1 MTESGYRKVVK
12 GFFSFLFLMFGS
24 VKAESLACSVVA
36 YEFSW
41 RGQFAGFMVKG
52 RFSYNENDVPKNG
65 IIREENLL
73 ALDVSFYDPKGR
85 LMRTYTD
92 NHKFPV
98 DKKGSPYVNFAFDT
112 ITEEILQTGSWN
124 VDDNDR
130 RFRNGLM
137 LGEGNPDLRSQVGV
151 QSGLA
156 FWSRPNDN
164 VVPHLHFDDWNNEF
178 GFPIGFSSHEDASF
192 PTRTTQER
200 IDTGRVGTEY
210 FQRRGE
216 TVVVNRLASDVG
228 EFGQWARVWR
238 AKPSSLDQRDQQRCL
253 QKSR

>member
-1 MTESGYRKVVK
+1 MKKSEYGRVGTGLFTFLLLMA
-12 GFFSFLFLMFGS
+12 GSF
-24 VKAESLACSVVA
+24 KAESMACSIAA

-41 RGQFAGFMVKG
+41 RGQIAGFMVKG
-52 RFSYNENDVPKNG
+52 RFSYNENDIPRSG

-98 DKKGSPYVNFAFDT
+98 DRNGVPFVNFAFDT
-112 ITEEILQTGSWN
+112 ITEEILQTGTWN

-137 LGEGNPDLRSQVGV
+137 LGEGNPDLRSQVGS

-156 FWSRPNDN
+156 FWGRPSDN
-164 VVPHLHFDDWNNEF
+164 VVPHLHVDDWNNEF
-178 GFPIGFSSHEDASF
+178 GFPIGFSTHEDVSF

-210 FQRRGE
+210 FQRRNE

-253 QKSR
+253 TRGR